1 MIHYNVYKAVVSSRA
16 QPIVAIVGATGNL
29 GTDISEAFLNHY
41 RPHFPQVIAVVRDPT
56 SANARKLADAGAEL
70 RQIDTTDIVLSFA
83 RAFTG
88 VDVVVSAV
96 SMAPVE
102 YHDAL
107 FDGALK
113 AGVKVYFPSEFGM
126 NYHLIEFREYKEPIW
141 DAKAQHVAHARELA
155 QGKMKIIVLAT
166 GLFTEYV
173 LTLWFEFD
181 AATLTFAF
189 AGSPDSK
196 LAVTAKVD
204 IARSVAQLTLL
215 ALSPDSAVPDVVYVA
230 GQNVSYREI
239 GQAIEGVSEEFG
251 LERKKVTLNAADL
264 ESYKIAAREEEVRS
278 GKPNIL
284 KHIKIA
290 LGEHKMDFSYN
301 NNELVNP
308 GETLWKWKR
317 VEDHV
322 RELGGRL

>member
-1 MIHYNVYKAVVSSRA
+1 MSTGSSHA

-29 GTDISEAFLNHY
+29 GTDISEAFLKHY
-41 RPHFPQVIAVVRDPT
+41 RPHFSQVIAVVRDPT

-70 RQIDTTDIVLSFA
+70 RQIDTTNVVLSFA

-126 NYHLIEFREYKEPIW
+126 NYHLIEFREYGEPIW
-141 DAKAQHVAHARELA
+141 DAKAQHVARARELA
-155 QGKMKIIVLAT
+155 QGKIKIIVLAT
-166 GLFTEYV
+166 GLFAEYV
-173 LTLWFEFD
+173 LTLMPPLNQPWFEFD

-196 LAVTAKVD
+196 LAITAKAD

-215 ALSPDSAVPDVVYVA
+215 ALSPDLAVPDVVYVA
-230 GQNVSYREI
+230 GQNASYREI
-239 GQAIEGVSEEFG
+239 GQAIEGVSGESG
-251 LERKKVTLNAADL
+251 AERKKVTLNAADL
-264 ESYKIAAREEEVRS
+264 ESYKIAAREEEVRT

-284 KHIKIA
+284 KHIKYGIR
-290 LGEHKMDFSYN
+290 LLLNIVTD
-301 NNELVNP
+301 P
-308 GETLWKWKR
+308 RLWR
-317 VEDHV
+317 RQD
-322 RELGGRL
+322 RTRGAQDGLLI

>member
-1 MIHYNVYKAVVSSRA
+1 
-16 QPIVAIVGATGNL
+16 
-29 GTDISEAFLNHY
+29 
-41 RPHFPQVIAVVRDPT
+41 
-56 SANARKLADAGAEL
+56 
-70 RQIDTTDIVLSFA
+70 
-83 RAFTG
+83 
-88 VDVVVSAV
+88 
-96 SMAPVE
+96 
-102 YHDAL
+102 
-107 FDGALK
+107 
-113 AGVKVYFPSEFGM
+113 
-126 NYHLIEFREYKEPIW
+126 
-141 DAKAQHVAHARELA
+141 
-155 QGKMKIIVLAT
+155 
-166 GLFTEYV
+166 
-173 LTLWFEFD
+173 EFD

-317 VEDHV
+317 VEDHS
-322 RELGGRL
+322 G